1 MDTLPKWTGYL
12 QSGPSAIHLRG
23 FDRTPNSCDT
33 AKLSLCMSQQLSL
46 LQSCVCP
53 MVRET
58 QQTFE
63 QMNGK
68 YTLQRFHANYTC

>member
-1 MDTLPKWTGYL
+1 MSPNQQR
-12 QSGPSAIHLRG
+12 QSTEGNKP
-23 FDRTPNSCDT
+23 
-33 AKLSLCMSQQLSL
+33 MSQLLSL